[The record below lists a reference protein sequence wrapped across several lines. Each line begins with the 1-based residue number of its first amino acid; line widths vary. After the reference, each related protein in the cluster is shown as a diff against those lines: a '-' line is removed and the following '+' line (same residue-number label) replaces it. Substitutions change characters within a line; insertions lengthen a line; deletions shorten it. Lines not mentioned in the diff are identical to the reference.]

1 MPCNDEFVR
10 TIQSDLPAGD
20 LLEMLSSPFR
30 KVSQVPKG
38 RGRKPKMEDKDEDSV
53 EEGRSY
59 PSLVNWYKDE
69 DSVEEGR
76 AYPSLRNWYKD
87 GDSDEEGWVSPSH
100 FNWYKD

>member
-1 MPCNDEFVR
+1 MPCNDEFISLTSSKGER
-10 TIQSDLPAGD
+10 AKAGD
-20 LLEMLSSPFR
+20 
-30 KVSQVPKG
+30 G
-38 RGRKPKMEDKDEDSV
+38 RHTTDKDEDSV

-59 PSLVNWYKDE
+59 PSLCNWYKDE

-100 FNWYKD
+100 FNWYKG